1 MPYTIISQ
9 NAAAT
14 RGSDEFTY
22 YKVAVDSERRMF
34 LKMPKDSNQTAIDA
48 AVDVSLAN
56 ETKRTEENKKIQDA
70 TDKAV
75 AEALLP
81 DEAKE

>member
-22 YKVAVDSERRMF
+22 YKVAVDSKRRMF

-48 AVDVSLAN
+48 AVDVALTS
-56 ETKRTEENKKIQDA
+56 ETEAADKEKKIQEA

>member
-22 YKVAVDSERRMF
+22 YKVAVDSEKRMF

-48 AVDVSLAN
+48 AVEAALTRERESAD
-56 ETKRTEENKKIQDA
+56 RDKKIQDA